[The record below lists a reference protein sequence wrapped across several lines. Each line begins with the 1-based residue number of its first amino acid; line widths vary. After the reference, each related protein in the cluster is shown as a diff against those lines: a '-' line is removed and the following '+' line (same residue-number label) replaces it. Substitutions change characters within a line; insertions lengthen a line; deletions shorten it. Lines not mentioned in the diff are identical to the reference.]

1 MNELEIRIGVIGS
14 RKRDSGT
21 DKLKLFNCLEGLID
35 RIISALYY
43 VGRLTFTIVTGDCN
57 KGGDKFAKE
66 FAEKHNYNLEVKR
79 IKDPATGEEMD
90 FKIPKRFSYYDMVN
104 IYYARN
110 KELAESNLDYLVA
123 LGNLEKNG
131 GTENTI
137 AYFLNY
143 NNYNVGDRLV
153 VL

>member
-1 MNELEIRIGVIGS
+1 
-14 RKRDSGT
+14 
-21 DKLKLFNCLEGLID
+21 
-35 RIISALYY
+35 
-43 VGRLTFTIVTGDCN
+43 
-57 KGGDKFAKE
+57 
-66 FAEKHNYNLEVKR
+66 
-79 IKDPATGEEMD
+79 
-90 FKIPKRFSYYDMVN
+90 MVN